1 MKLNNKHQELIIC
14 SHCILPETFP
24 GISFDE
30 EGICKY
36 CKQDQKKNTQIDVK
50 KYEYRKKLDNL
61 IEGTRSIA
69 PVYDVILAYSG
80 GKDSSYAL
88 KLLREKYDLRI
99 LAVTLDNHFVSPAA
113 FENIKNV
120 TDQLDVDSYFV
131 RPPWSVINEM
141 FTLTAKADVFSKT
154 TLLRASSVCTSCIG
168 IVKNLI
174 LKTALE
180 MTIPLVAFGWS
191 PGQAPIQSAIM
202 KTNSGMALQ
211 SQSALL
217 NSFPESIRKK
227 LTPYYVPPDYFE
239 IYRHRFPQ
247 NIHPLA
253 FFDYDEKNIIK
264 ELGQI
269 GWIEPK
275 DTDTNSSN
283 CLMNA
288 FANHCHIERHGFHPY
303 VWEIANMVRQGVMK
317 RKDGIQKI
325 YSDQNIQMINYA
337 KERLGI

>member
-1 MKLNNKHQELIIC
+1 MNLNNNHQELTLC
-14 SHCILPETFP
+14 THCILPETFP

-30 EGICKY
+30 QGICKY
-36 CKQDQKKNTQIDVK
+36 CRQEEKKITHLDEK
-50 KYEYRKKLDNL
+50 REEYRKKLDAL
-61 IEGTRSIA
+61 IEGTRNVS

-80 GKDSSYAL
+80 GKDSSYTL

-99 LAVTLDNHFVSPAA
+99 LAITLDNHFVSPAA

-120 TDQLDVDSYFV
+120 TDHLCVDTYSV
-131 RPPWSVINEM
+131 RPPWPVISEM

-154 TLLRASSVCTSCIG
+154 TLLRASSVCTACIG

-180 MTIPLVAFGWS
+180 MSVPLVAFGWS

-202 KTNSGMALQ
+202 KTNPGMAQ
-211 SQSALL
+211 QAQEALL

-227 LTPYYVPPDYFE
+227 IISYYVPKAYFE
-239 IYRHRFPQ
+239 IYQNRFPQ

-269 GWIEPK
+269 GWMEPK

-303 VWEIANMVRQGVMK
+303 VWEIANMVRQGVMM
-317 RKDGIQKI
+317 REEGIHKI
-325 YSDQNIQMINYA
+325 YSDQNIHMISFA

>member
-1 MKLNNKHQELIIC
+1 MNSNNKHPELMLC
-14 SHCILPETFP
+14 TRCILPETFP

-30 EGICKY
+30 QGICKY
-36 CKQDQKKNTQIDVK
+36 CRQEEKKITHLDEK
-50 KYEYRKKLDNL
+50 KEEYRKKLDAL
-61 IEGTRSIA
+61 IQQERNKA

-80 GKDSSYAL
+80 GKDSSYTL

-99 LAVTLDNHFVSPAA
+99 LAITLDNHFVSPAA

-120 TDQLDVDSYFV
+120 TDHLGVDTYSV
-131 RPPWSVINEM
+131 RPPWPVINEM

-154 TLLRASSVCTSCIG
+154 TLLRASSVCTACIG

-180 MTIPLVAFGWS
+180 MSVPLVAFGWS

-202 KTNSGMALQ
+202 KTNPGMALQ
-211 SQSALL
+211 AQEALL
-217 NSFPESIRKK
+217 NSFPESIRNKIIS
-227 LTPYYVPPDYFE
+227 YYVPKTYFE
-239 IYRHRFPQ
+239 IYKNRFPQ

-253 FFDYDEKNIIK
+253 FFDYNEKNIIK
-264 ELGQI
+264 ELQQI
-269 GWIEPK
+269 GWNEPK

-303 VWEIANMVRQGVMK
+303 VWEIANMFRQGVMD
-317 RKDGIQKI
+317 REEGVEKI